1 MNRRRLAA
9 YGMIVRGEEIL
20 LAHYVNGET
29 RHWTLPGG
37 GVEHGEDPYDAV
49 VREVEEETGYTV
61 VPEVLIGVNSF
72 HPRPEF
78 QAVRL
83 FWEARVVGGELRFEV
98 GGSTD
103 KAAWFPLAGVERLE
117 RSEVVDRGLE
127 LLRARPKSG
136 HL

>member
-20 LAHYVNGET
+20 LAHYVHRET

-61 VPEVLIGVNSF
+61 VPEVLIGVDSY
-72 HPRPEF
+72 HPEPEF
-78 QAVRL
+78 HAVRL
-83 FWEARVVGGELRFEV
+83 FWEARVVGGDLRFEV

-103 KAAWFPLAGVERLE
+103 RAAWFPLEQVTGLE